1 MKDTKELTRKA
12 REIYYHTMDEIL
24 EVTGDG
30 TEAEYLLAEVVKNL
44 AQELSTWV
52 WEDLETNKKRT

>member
-12 REIYYHTMDEIL
+12 REIYYRTIDEIF

-30 TEAEYLLAEVVKNL
+30 AEAEYLLAEITKNL
-44 AQELSTWV
+44 TQELSTWV
-52 WEDLETNKKRT
+52 WEDLTER